1 MGIEHLITFRQP
13 LTFAG
18 TTTVKVSVDDV
29 NDNAP
34 YFEPSVPVG
43 QLTENQ
49 DPFSQV
55 AIDLAALTEDDDLP
69 PNQNPYRYVPPN
81 LNPYRYVPPNQ
92 NPYRYVPP
100 NQNPYRYVPPNQNPY
115 RYVPPNQNLYRYVPP
130 NQNPYRDVPPNQ
142 NPCLPTNTHTGMCL
156 PNKTCASQPKPVPV
170 RTS

>member
-18 TTTVKVSVDDV
+18 TTTVRVSVDDV

-34 YFEPSVPVG
+34 YFEPAVPVG

-81 LNPYRYVPPNQ
+81 QNRYRYVS
-92 NPYRYVPP
+92 
-100 NQNPYRYVPPNQNPY
+100 
-115 RYVPPNQNLYRYVPP
+115 
-130 NQNPYRDVPPNQ
+130 PNQ
-142 NPCLPTNTHTGMCL
+142 NPCLPTKTCSGMWLPTKNRIGMCL
-156 PNKTCASQPKPVPV
+156 PNKTHAS
-170 RTS
+170 